1 MDVLK
6 DFDKLISDKRIAK
19 IGNHEFDV
27 SLISTR
33 MALKQIVFRDHALTM
48 SGADAFN
55 QAVSIVA
62 EICKPIGGNK
72 FLSLF
77 KKKVT
82 AKWLMGNAS
91 YAQLLE
97 FIDFVLAPLYKEAE
111 PVVDK
116 KKVVNPVK

>member
-1 MDVLK
+1 MDVFK
-6 DFDKLISDKRIAK
+6 DFNTLIPDKRIAK
-19 IGNHEFDV
+19 IGNREFDV

-33 MALKQIVFRDHALTM
+33 MALKQIAFRDHALTM
-48 SGADAFN
+48 SGEAALN
-55 QAVSIVA
+55 EAVSIVA

-82 AKWLMGNAS
+82 AKWLKDNCN

-97 FIDFVLAPLYKEAE
+97 VIDFVLKPLYQEAE
-111 PVVDK
+111 PVDEK
-116 KKVVNPVK
+116 KK